1 MVILVEIDGLRV
13 NVYWQRGYAG
23 YDDHL
28 SIVVVDGN
36 LPATFSQRDVARAAA
51 WVSRQSGHEGRTQR
65 LAAAL
70 ESYRL
75 VVRDYA
81 YFGIVVT
88 EEDCRRWFPRVWP
101 ATLSRRYWEIP
112 VEDEGEM
119 RKEIEAVWVQ
129 AGLC

>member
-13 NVYWQRGYAG
+13 YVYWQRGYAT

-28 SIVVVDGN
+28 SIVTVQGN
-36 LPATFSQRDVARAAA
+36 LPATFTRRDVARAAA
-51 WVSRQSGHEGRTQR
+51 WVSRQTGSKVSTQR
-65 LAAAL
+65 LVVAL

-81 YFGIVVT
+81 YFGIAVT
-88 EEDCRRWFPRVWP
+88 EEDCRRWFPRTWP
-101 ATLSRRYWEIP
+101 AALSRRYWEIRL
-112 VEDEGEM
+112 EDEEEM

>member
-1 MVILVEIDGLRV
+1 MVILVEIDSLGV
-13 NVYWQRGYAG
+13 YVYWQRGYAG
-23 YDDHL
+23 CDDDL
-28 SIVVVDGN
+28 SIVTVDGD
-36 LPATFSQRDVARAAA
+36 LPTTFTWRDVARAAA
-51 WVSRQSGHEGRTQR
+51 WISRQTGREVGAER

-70 ESYRL
+70 ESYRF

-81 YFGIVVT
+81 HFGIVVN
-88 EEDCRRWFPRVWP
+88 EEDCRRWFPRQWP

-112 VEDEGEM
+112 VEDEQGM